1 MAWYDSVQ
9 DWASDNPLLAW
20 LAFFVII
27 LFLFCLCVCVV
38 RNGAKPQPTLN
49 SVVTPTAAGFR
60 TSAAALR
67 ASLDRLE
74 TPISN
79 NNNSNSKVLGKMAGW
94 TAIADGKTGRV
105 YYWNKLQNKT
115 LWKKPE
121 EFTVQMPLSIELES
135 VVSGGK
141 NGNNNAADKAKRE
154 SNAAGVAVV
163 AASSSKVNLALNQ
176 EELHHL
182 SNGTTTMTRRQPLEC
197 IEEEDTPRM
206 EEEEGAKEPKT
217 TVLNPLLNREED
229 EEGRKAG
236 LGLGRRYGGW
246 SPVWDSRKEKYYYW
260 NENLKKTV
268 WKVRTI

>member
-1 MAWYDSVQ
+1 
-9 DWASDNPLLAW
+9 
-20 LAFFVII
+20 
-27 LFLFCLCVCVV
+27 
-38 RNGAKPQPTLN
+38 
-49 SVVTPTAAGFR
+49 
-60 TSAAALR
+60 
-67 ASLDRLE
+67 
-74 TPISN
+74 
-79 NNNSNSKVLGKMAGW
+79 MAGW

-154 SNAAGVAVV
+154 SNAAGVALVT
-163 AASSSKVNLALNQ
+163 ASSSKVNLALNQ

-182 SNGTTTMTRRQPLEC
+182 SNGTTVTPSNGTTTMTRRQPLEC

-217 TVLNPLLNREED
+217 TALNE
-229 EEGRKAG
+229 
-236 LGLGRRYGGW
+236 
-246 SPVWDSRKEKYYYW
+246 
-260 NENLKKTV
+260 
-268 WKVRTI
+268 